1 VEALRGGPAG
11 LASEVVTLQMERC
24 FLGVQ
29 CGSMLAS
36 ALPFNKK
43 LRTLNLRGADAD
55 ADGTTH
61 RDNAGGTQGSFFF
74 S

>member
-43 LRTLNLRGADAD
+43 LRTLNLR
-55 ADGTTH
+55 ADGTPH